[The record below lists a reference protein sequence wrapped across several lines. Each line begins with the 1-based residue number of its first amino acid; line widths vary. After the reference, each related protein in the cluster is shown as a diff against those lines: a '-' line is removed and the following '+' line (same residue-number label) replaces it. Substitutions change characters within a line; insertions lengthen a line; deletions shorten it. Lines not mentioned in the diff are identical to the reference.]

1 MAVAPVDERTGRRR
15 VSATSLRPLAAC
27 CDLFAT
33 SLTTHGVATTARGL
47 AATASPRPLAPE
59 EPAGVQ
65 SPLMRGWWL
74 ALTLAIAI
82 ATTSFCSAK
91 AMAQQSSP
99 QQRPLQQKPWTM
111 PRLAGGR
118 PDLQGTWENN
128 SATPLERP
136 AQLAGKP
143 LLSEDELAALK
154 VRAAQIFNPNA
165 DAVFG
170 DTLYLALLDDKV
182 SRQLGATGTYSQN
195 WVPDRY
201 FERRT
206 SLIEDPADG
215 RLPPLTP
222 QAVERRAAR
231 AAAQP
236 PRPRGVSDMAITD
249 RCITYGFPDLFAA
262 YMSVYR
268 IIQTPDNVVD
278 SNGEDPRRARDPARW
293 PAARVARDS
302 AVPRRLARP
311 LGRRHAGRRH
321 HELPCFRQP
330 DGRLLPVF
338 GRAPQAHGAIHACE
352 RRHAALRVHG
362 GRPHGLDT
370 PVDGGDLLEEEPRA
384 NLRIRLPRRELQPAR
399 DALRRA
405 RRGSGR
411 RRRAVISAA
420 VRNAAATTQSRSRR
434 ECRIRATRRV

>member
-1 MAVAPVDERTGRRR
+1 
-15 VSATSLRPLAAC
+15 
-27 CDLFAT
+27 
-33 SLTTHGVATTARGL
+33 
-47 AATASPRPLAPE
+47 
-59 EPAGVQ
+59 
-65 SPLMRGWWL
+65 
-74 ALTLAIAI
+74 
-82 ATTSFCSAK
+82 
-91 AMAQQSSP
+91 MAQQRP
-99 QQRPLQQKPWTM
+99 QQQQQQPPPQQKPAQQTPQQQKPWTL

-170 DTLYLALLDDKV
+170 DTLYLALLDEKV

-222 QAVERRAAR
+222 QALERRAAR

-268 IIQTPDNVVD
+268 IIQTPDNVVIQMEKIHD
-278 SNGEDPRRARDPARW
+278 
-293 PAARVARDS
+293 ARVI
-302 AVPRRLARP
+302 P
-311 LGRRHAGRRH
+311 L
-321 HELPCFRQP
+321 
-330 DGRLLPVF
+330 D
-338 GRAPQAHGAIHACE
+338 
-352 RRHAALRVHG
+352 
-362 GRPHGLDT
+362 GRPHVSPAIRQYLGDSRGRWEGDTLVVDTTNFPASGSPMGGYFRFLDEHLKLT
-370 PVDGGDLLEEEPRA
+370 ERFTRVSDDTLRYEFTVDDPTVWTRPWTAAIYWKKSRGQIYEYACHEG
-384 NLRIRLPRRELQPAR
+384 NYSLRGML
-399 DALRRA
+399 
-405 RRGSGR
+405 
-411 RRRAVISAA
+411 SAA
-420 VRNAAATTQSRSRR
+420 RAEEAAAAGAR
-434 ECRIRATRRV
+434 